1 VSLRRRADPL
11 ERAVDSLREDFPGKS
26 RSWIKRALL
35 RLGDVREVRENL
47 YLVYGRRE
55 LGDWKPLYQVW
66 FSEREGRWL
75 CTCYLSAFGF
85 RRRCEICTHI
95 AAVMLYRRYKKAL
108 EKLENRRVYV
118 VEAEVECHGR
128 LEANGELYVKPLAE
142 AGVGVVD
149 LTFFASPRYRVVV
162 ISETR
167 RITIKCSGN
176 VIYETEGEEVP
187 LAVARFL
194 VERLYEGKE

>member
-11 ERAVDSLREDFPGKS
+11 ERAVDSLSKTFPGKS

-47 YLVYGRRE
+47 YLVQGRRE

-66 FSEREGRWL
+66 FSEGEGRWL

-85 RRRCEICTHI
+85 RRRREICTHI

-108 EKLENRRVYV
+108 QQLENKRVYV
-118 VEAEVECHGR
+118 VEAEVECRGK
-128 LEANGELYVKPLAE
+128 LEADGELHVKPLVE
-142 AGVGVVD
+142 KSGGVAK
-149 LTFFASPRYRVVV
+149 LTSFASPKYRVVV
-162 ISETR
+162 ISAR
-167 RITIKCSGN
+167 RSIAVKCSSH
-176 VIYETEGEEVP
+176 VIYEAEGEEVP
-187 LAVARFL
+187 LAVARFI
-194 VERLYEGKE
+194 VERLYEGEE

>member
-11 ERAVDSLREDFPGKS
+11 ERAVDSLSKTFPGKS

-66 FSEREGRWL
+66 FSEREGRWF

-85 RRRCEICTHI
+85 RRRREICTHI

-108 EKLENRRVYV
+108 QQLENRRVYV
-118 VEAEVECHGR
+118 VEAEVECRGR
-128 LEANGELYVKPLAE
+128 LEADGELHAKPLVEKSGKTAK
-142 AGVGVVD
+142 
-149 LTFFASPRYRVVV
+149 LTSFVSPRYRIVVV
-162 ISETR
+162 STHR
-167 RITIKCSGN
+167 RITVKCSGH
-176 VIYETEGEEVP
+176 VIYEAEGEEVP
-187 LAVARFL
+187 LAVAKVL
-194 VERLYEGKE
+194 VERLYEGEE

>member
-1 VSLRRRADPL
+1 MSLRRRADPL
-11 ERAVDSLREDFPGKS
+11 ERAVDSLSKTFPGKS

-66 FSEREGRWL
+66 FSEGEGRWL

-85 RRRCEICTHI
+85 RRRREICTHI

-118 VEAEVECHGR
+118 VEAEVECRGR

-187 LAVARFL
+187 LAVAKFI
-194 VERLYEGKE
+194 VEKLYEGEE

>member
-1 VSLRRRADPL
+1 MRQDPLRR
-11 ERAVDSLREDFPGKS
+11 AVESLRENFPGKS
-26 RSWIKRALL
+26 YSWIKRALL

-85 RRRCEICTHI
+85 RRRREICTHI
-95 AAVMLYRRYKKAL
+95 AAVMLYRRYRKAL
-108 EKLENRRVYV
+108 QRLENKRVYV
-118 VEAEVECHGR
+118 VEAEVECRGR
-128 LEANGELYVKPLAE
+128 LEADGELYVKPLVE
-142 AGVGVVD
+142 RSGGVAK
-149 LTFFASPRYRVVV
+149 LTFFASPRYRIVVV
-162 ISETR
+162 STHR
-167 RITIKCSGN
+167 RVTVKCSGH
-176 VIYETEGEEVP
+176 VIYEAEGEEVP

-194 VERLYEGKE
+194 VEKLYEGEE

>member
-1 VSLRRRADPL
+1 MPRREDPLRR
-11 ERAVDSLREDFPGKS
+11 AVESLREDFPGKS

-35 RLGDVREVRENL
+35 RLGDVREVRNNL

-85 RRRCEICTHI
+85 RRRREICTHI

-108 EKLENRRVYV
+108 QQLENRRVYV
-118 VEAEVECHGR
+118 VEAEVEKSGKT
-128 LEANGELYVKPLAE
+128 AK
-142 AGVGVVD
+142 
-149 LTFFASPRYRVVV
+149 LTSFASPKYRIIVV
-162 ISETR
+162 STHR
-167 RITIKCSGN
+167 RVTVKCSGH

-194 VERLYEGKE
+194 VERLYD

>member
-1 VSLRRRADPL
+1 VSLRRPADPFKWAVESL
-11 ERAVDSLREDFPGKS
+11 SRAFPGKS
-26 RSWIKRALL
+26 SRWIKRALL

-85 RRRCEICTHI
+85 RRRREICTHI
-95 AAVMLYRRYKKAL
+95 AAVMLYWRYRKAL

-118 VEAEVECHGR
+118 VEAEVECPGR
-128 LEANGELYVKPLAE
+128 LEADGELHAKPLVEKNGEIAK
-142 AGVGVVD
+142 
-149 LTFFASPRYRVVV
+149 LTSFANPKYRIVVV
-162 ISETR
+162 SAHR
-167 RITIKCSGN
+167 YITVKCSGH
-176 VIYETEGEEVP
+176 VIYEAEGEEMP

-194 VERLYEGKE
+194 VERLYEGEE